1 MTQQNQTPP
10 QPQPIQTERKPYA
23 RPRILHEMPLET
35 RAGSPLG
42 IPTFGVPG
50 ETE

>member
-1 MTQQNQTPP
+1 MTQQPQTP
-10 QPQPIQTERKPYA
+10 QPQPSERKPYQ

-42 IPTFGVPG
+42 HVPG
-50 ETE
+50 LKLPGME